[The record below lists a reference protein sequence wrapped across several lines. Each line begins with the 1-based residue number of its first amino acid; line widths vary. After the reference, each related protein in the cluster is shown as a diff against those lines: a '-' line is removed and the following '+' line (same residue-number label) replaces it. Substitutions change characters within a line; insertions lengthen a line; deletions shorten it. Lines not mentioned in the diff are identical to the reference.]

1 MRTTITDKELAKFI
15 AYKLETLPMEERI
28 EILRIAELLRK
39 QIKARNQ
46 SVYFGEASALELLFK
61 LATFLNQKKVFP
73 Q

>member
-15 AYKLETLPMEERI
+15 AHKLETLPMVERI

-39 QIKARNQ
+39 QIKTRNQ
-46 SVYFGEASALELLFK
+46 SVYFGEAAALELLFK